1 MGNYYY
7 EGGANHY
14 DYHKE
19 VTVNLKSATDAKSI
33 LRELLADDIDD
44 TSFEEVGETNEG
56 VERPTAR
63 ESKESTSK
71 EAEQPGAAKSGGGR
85 KPESLFSD
93 ESKTDE
99 WAKIFT
105 AFLNKH
111 NKTGHQKINS
121 QCDNYI
127 NKAMVA
133 FLLYWKRTGL
143 ITIGEGNYKGR
154 PCFKFLTEKCGKES
168 EISIETYNSFFINCM
183 KSREYTDKCKGLCV
197 EDFMNEF
204 RVNTKINSI

>member
-33 LRELLADDIDD
+33 LRELLADDIED

-63 ESKESTSK
+63 ESKESTS
-71 EAEQPGAAKSGGGR
+71 EEVEQPGAGKSGGGR
-85 KPESLFSD
+85 RPESLFND

-154 PCFKFLTEKCGKES
+154 PCFKFLTEKCRKES
-168 EISIETYNSFFINCM
+168 EISIETFNSFFINCM
-183 KSREYTDKCKGLCV
+183 KNTGYTDKCKGLCV
-197 EDFMNEF
+197 EDFINEF
-204 RVNTKINSI
+204 RANTKINSV

>member
-19 VTVNLKSATDAKSI
+19 VTVNLNSATDAKSI

-71 EAEQPGAAKSGGGR
+71 EVEQPCAGKSSGCR
-85 KPESLFSD
+85 RPESLFND

-105 AFLNKH
+105 AFLNRH

-197 EDFMNEF
+197 EDFINVF
-204 RVNTKINSI
+204 RVNTKINSV

>member
-63 ESKESTSK
+63 ESKESTS
-71 EAEQPGAAKSGGGR
+71 EEVEQPCTSKSGGGR
-85 KPESLFSD
+85 RPESLFND
-93 ESKTDE
+93 ESITED
-99 WAKIFT
+99 WAKKFN

-121 QCDNYI
+121 QRNNYI

-133 FLLYWKRTGL
+133 FLLY
-143 ITIGEGNYKGR
+143 
-154 PCFKFLTEKCGKES
+154 
-168 EISIETYNSFFINCM
+168 
-183 KSREYTDKCKGLCV
+183 
-197 EDFMNEF
+197 
-204 RVNTKINSI
+204 